1 MSGKNDRYRNMR
13 ALAWMT
19 QFGLNMVTPL
29 VLCIIIAAWLKN
41 KFNIGDWIIFAAII
55 IGVGSS
61 VINMFSFIKT
71 VSKENGRKADDEE
84 DDGRRGSGDGR

>member
-1 MSGKNDRYRNMR
+1 MSNKNDRYENMR

-29 VLCIIIAAWLKN
+29 VLCIIVAAWLKN
-41 KFNIGDWIIFAAII
+41 KFGIGNWIIFAAII

-61 VINMFSFIKT
+61 AVSMFSYIKT
-71 VSKENGRKADDEE
+71 VNKENRRKTDDKE
-84 DDGRRGSGDGR
+84 DDDRSM